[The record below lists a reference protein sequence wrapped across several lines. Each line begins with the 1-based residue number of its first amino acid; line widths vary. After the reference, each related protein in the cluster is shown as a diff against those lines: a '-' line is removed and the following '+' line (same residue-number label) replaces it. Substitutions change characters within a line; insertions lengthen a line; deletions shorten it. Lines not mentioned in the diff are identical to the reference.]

1 MLLKRFRYG
10 NTIDLVISF
19 LFLIVT
25 SCGVQQL
32 PPLKYVPK
40 LGQDGSISTVDV
52 LAQALNDED
61 VLVRAKAI
69 QLLGSLYQDST
80 QQEKIHNS
88 RILGKASQD
97 PDPAIRLQA
106 IEILGTFEAQYS
118 NQYLQKALNDS
129 NLIVRERVMKVLG
142 DRHKKK

>member
-25 SCGVQQL
+25 SCGMQQL

-52 LAQALNDED
+52 LAQALNDQD

-80 QQEKIHNS
+80 QQEKIHIS